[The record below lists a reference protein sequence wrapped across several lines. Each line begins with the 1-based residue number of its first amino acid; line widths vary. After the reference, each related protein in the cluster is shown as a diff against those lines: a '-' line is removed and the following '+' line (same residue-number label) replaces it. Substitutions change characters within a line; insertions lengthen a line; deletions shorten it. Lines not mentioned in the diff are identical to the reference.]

1 MIQLYGIKNCDK
13 VKKARTY
20 LAKHNIDYQ
29 FHNFHKE
36 TPTTIQLEHWLQQ
49 VDWQQLLNKRGLT
62 WRRLAKDKK
71 DNLHKSKA
79 IQLMKEQ
86 PTIIKRPILLT
97 DRNIIIGFD
106 QDKYQSL
113 H

>member
-13 VKKARTY
+13 VKKARVY
-20 LAKHNIDYQ
+20 LEKHNIDYQ
-29 FHNFHKE
+29 FHDFHKKA
-36 TPTTIQLEHWLQQ
+36 PTTVQLEHWLQQ
-49 VDWQQLLNKRGLT
+49 IDWQQLLNKRGLT
-62 WRRLAKDKK
+62 WRRLAENEKE
-71 DNLHKSKA
+71 NLHKSKA
-79 IQLMKEQ
+79 IQLMKEK

-97 DRNIIIGFD
+97 DKSIIIGFD